1 MGDDSAADDFASTQG
16 TTHTTLGTICT
27 TLGTFAATL
36 GTTHD
41 AAAALDTIT
50 VSGFA
55 DGASFASQFHIAFSH
70 KVKKNGDGT
79 FSGSVASLGTLMS
92 VCWFVG

>member
-16 TTHTTLGTICT
+16 TTHTTLGTTCT

-79 FSGSVASLGTLMS
+79 FSGSVASL
-92 VCWFVG
+92 